1 MEHCQCFFLISCFIP
16 ATIPFCSLLNRS
28 WFFQDMAQQ
37 ALIKGFGPSFNSPGE
52 RLIDRIG

>member
-16 ATIPFCSLLNRS
+16 AIIPLRSLLNRS
-28 WFFQDMAQQ
+28 WFFQDMAPPV
-37 ALIKGFGPSFNSPGE
+37 LIKGFGPSFNRPSE